1 MRPQAGRTKLG
12 VLAVAFDAAGREI
25 LSALADR
32 PGTPQVDIE
41 CVHAVEEDDGSIAW
55 FRRSPGGAWRKPD
68 WSASAARLE
77 TGLEAAIRGM
87 LDVERWQTPGGGL
100 DLLNLIVVSPGSEP
114 GSGVLPKETLAVLKQ
129 LRRRF
134 KKIGRLLLLADGTY
148 ETVGEAAPAGQIRSL
163 PYPDGSDGGLFDV
176 ILLLDRIN
184 TEGMAV
190 NDVEE
195 ARAQAAGI
203 LHHLTTGELAP
214 VLFARIQAEQAR
226 LNSAGRYVSLG
237 FTEWRLTSEL
247 GIQATSSALY
257 RGIAERLS
265 NILSTPLDEAAAKPV
280 DPWLE
285 ETSPEILAEPP
296 QSGPIPAEDLLSKI
310 ATFEEKSHESLHI
323 ALRGTGWQLDHLE
336 PFLKRRISALK
347 QLEAQVA
354 LKLAHFM
361 DDSFARWYA
370 ESRTSRVRQPEPQ
383 VFFEEETDTTRAG
396 AFVATLLICLVA
408 AGFAI
413 FSEDKVPASIIA
425 GAAGIGAIVIALKG
439 FKRKISRTVQAAPP
453 SRSLMPELTFRRGQS
468 WLARELVRRSEAALE
483 SWRRTRKA
491 LQDEL
496 AVPAESIPILFPF
509 SPEVT
514 RALLAE
520 RSVSAAE
527 SLHRFWESEATAL
540 KAAVGRSGASFSDL
554 LRKFARECC
563 RPLANLGW
571 SDIFRVIGGGS
582 GLEASSWRDA
592 LEKARSSALPWMPVA
607 GLSLQTFLALPRGLS
622 SDLRNALSHQFPDQ
636 KVIEEIDGDA
646 ILVFQVTQGYRV
658 VDKPSSS

>member
-1 MRPQAGRTKLG
+1 MRLQPGSAKLG

-32 PGTPQVDIE
+32 PGTPQVNVE
-41 CVHAVEEDDGSIAW
+41 CLHAVEEGGGPIAW
-55 FRRSPGGAWRKPD
+55 FRRAPGGAWKKPD

-77 TGLEAAIRGM
+77 TGLEAAVRGM

-100 DLLNLIVVSPGSEP
+100 DLLNVIVVSPVSETT
-114 GSGVLPKETLAVLKQ
+114 GVLAKEMLAVLKQ

-134 KKIGRLLLLADGTY
+134 RRIGRLLLLAEGTY
-148 ETVGEAAPAGQIRSL
+148 ETAGEAAPAGRIHPL
-163 PYPDGSDGGLFDV
+163 PFADGSDGGLFDV

-195 ARAQAAGI
+195 ARTQAAGI
-203 LHHLTTGELAP
+203 LHHLTIGELAP

-226 LNSAGRYVSLG
+226 LDSAGRYVCLG

-257 RGIAERLS
+257 RGMAERL
-265 NILSTPLDEAAAKPV
+265 NKALSTPLDEAAAEPV
-280 DPWLE
+280 DPWLV

-296 QSGPIPAEDLLSKI
+296 KSGSIPAEDLLSKI
-310 ATFEEKSHESLHI
+310 AAFEEKGHESLH
-323 ALRGTGWQLDHLE
+323 ASLRSTGWRLETLE

-354 LKLAHFM
+354 LKLTHFM
-361 DDSFARWYA
+361 DDSFARWYTERQA
-370 ESRTSRVRQPEPQ
+370 GRIRQPEPQ
-383 VFFEEETDTTRAG
+383 VFFDEETDTTRAA
-396 AFVATLLICLVA
+396 AFVVTLLICLVA

-413 FSEDKVPASIIA
+413 FSENKIPASIIA

-439 FKRKISRTVQAAPP
+439 FKRKIPRIVAAAPLH
-453 SRSLMPELTFRRGQS
+453 SLMPELSFRRGQS
-468 WLARELVRRSEAALE
+468 WLARELVRRNETALG
-483 SWRRTRKA
+483 SWRKARQA
-491 LQDEL
+491 LQEEL

-514 RALLAE
+514 RTLLEE

-540 KAAVGRSGASFSDL
+540 KAALGRSGASFSDL
-554 LRKFARECC
+554 LREFARECC

-571 SDIFRVIGGGS
+571 SDVFRVIGGGS
-582 GLEASSWRDA
+582 GLEASSWREA
-592 LEKARSSALPWMPVA
+592 LEKARSSALPWMPVP

-622 SDLRNALSHQFPDQ
+622 ADLRNALSHQFPDQ

-646 ILVFQVTQGYRV
+646 ILVFQVTQGYQA
-658 VDKPSSS
+658 P